1 MYIDTYCNDA
11 EKTRKVTQC
20 SKANGKIPKKT
31 TVQND
36 DIVEVLLTFAV
47 PRLAATRWVVELST
61 ELLTLAPRLLA
72 TRKGLLL
79 STGT

>member
-20 SKANGKIPKKT
+20 SKANGKIPKIT

-36 DIVEVLLTFAV
+36 DIVDVSSF
-47 PRLAATRWVVELST
+47 ELD
-61 ELLTLAPRLLA
+61 
-72 TRKGLLL
+72 
-79 STGT
+79 